1 MTNCNICQSNTFEKF
16 QRNILN
22 KYNIKYYQCE
32 RCEFIQTEK
41 PYWLD
46 EAYSSAITFQDI
58 GLLYRN
64 NLYTPIVSILIK
76 LYFDRFKKFLDY
88 GGGYGVFTRLMRDK
102 GFNFFRFDTYCENY
116 FARTFDDDS
125 KTQYELVTS
134 FEVFEHLV
142 DPLNEIEKM
151 LKKGRNIFFSTE
163 LQPESDIENWWYIM
177 PETGQHISL
186 YTLKS
191 LEFIANK
198 YNLNLY
204 SNGSTF
210 HLLTD
215 KKISKLIFKVITKFR
230 VASFLSLIF
239 KNSESFLMSD
249 YNKVKK

>member
-1 MTNCNICQSNTFEKF
+1 
-16 QRNILN
+16 
-22 KYNIKYYQCE
+22 
-32 RCEFIQTEK
+32 
-41 PYWLD
+41 
-46 EAYSSAITFQDI
+46 
-58 GLLYRN
+58 
-64 NLYTPIVSILIK
+64 
-76 LYFDRFKKFLDY
+76 
-88 GGGYGVFTRLMRDK
+88 MRDK